1 MQSIGLSYLEHQIAP
16 RLERDINELYL
27 NIRFKGDRE
36 YNTQFWEERLLEYI
50 HDWHLLFVTN
60 DFYYRIWLD
69 KLMAC
74 YRASQI
80 ELNIRCIRDLEQ
92 VKKLITATVKKLEL
106 IFLSVD
112 ILEELKEKNTKYSK
126 QIERYQE
133 EYNQATKYC
142 YDLNKIN
149 VVCAYQP
156 SVASTMSIQKVTEHI
171 RIFNKFLKQESH
183 FPVKYL
189 YWYRRV
195 VRLPD
200 TNEYVMLL
208 SLTLNGKI
216 YSNTLFYIERLK
228 ELWSFATAY
237 TGIVIDLQ
245 DESQFGNHIICSMFC
260 EFDDQDDLDSLLK
273 RDITNTDKDSMSIR
287 VWPAGFKH
295 FIGSSPS
302 KDY

>member
-1 MQSIGLSYLEHQIAP
+1 MQSIGLTYLEHHIAP

-27 NIRFKGDRE
+27 NIRFKRGGE
-36 YNTQFWEERLLEYI
+36 YNAQYWQKRLLEYI
-50 HDWHLLFVTN
+50 QDWHLLFVTN
-60 DFYYRIWLD
+60 DFHYRIWLE

-80 ELNIRCIRDLEQ
+80 ELNILSIRDPERAKQL
-92 VKKLITATVKKLEL
+92 VAAILKKLEL

-112 ILEELKEKNTKYSK
+112 ILEELKEKNTKYLK

-142 YDLNKIN
+142 YDLNKIS

-156 SVASTMSIQKVTEHI
+156 DIASTMSIQKVTEHI

-208 SLTLNGKI
+208 SLTLNEQI
-216 YSNTLFYIERLK
+216 YSNTSFYIQRLQ

-237 TGIVIDLQ
+237 TGVMIDLQ
-245 DESQFGNHIICSMFC
+245 DETQLGNHVISSIFC
-260 EFDDQDDLDSLLK
+260 EFDDQDDLDSLFK
-273 RDITNTDKDSMSIR
+273 RDITNTDKDSMNVR
-287 VWPAGFKH
+287 VWPVGFKH